1 MVLTLVF
8 LDPRAGVVRGVVVPI
23 LAVDAVA
30 LALFGFLFLRRGIR
44 IIVAS
49 PFGRCRRSRPFDCP
63 WIHWLCVASFLLQ
76 SVLPNETTRWFSSA
90 PSAGRP

>member
-44 IIVAS
+44 IIWQNKETSQLPVLDQSMLVVDCVRAY
-49 PFGRCRRSRPFDCP
+49 RCVPLWTVST
-63 WIHWLCVASFLLQ
+63 IEAV
-76 SVLPNETTRWFSSA
+76 
-90 PSAGRP
+90 